1 MTDSAVDLANQ
12 LNREC
17 DCVGTDVAALQVSL
31 GDTLAECGLGQPIAE
46 SHPHLFSE
54 APVFIAAAHMLL
66 MQGVIDAVD
75 AVTRLDAYRE
85 SVLRS
90 APEIARAAPANSGVL
105 LGFDFH
111 ISADG
116 PKLIEINTN
125 AGGALLNLEA
135 MRERRECC
143 RIVVDSSEVP
153 SPADQLEEELFAM
166 FLREWRLAR
175 GDEPLRRIAIV
186 DADPDQQYLY
196 PEFLLFQRLFES
208 HGVDTVVADPKELS
222 FASGVLTHRGSKID
236 LVYNRLTDFYFAD
249 PAHRALAEAY
259 VSNAA
264 VITPH
269 PRAHALYSNK
279 RNLALLS
286 DDAALR
292 SMGVAEADIA
302 TLLRGIPRTVEI
314 QGAEEQWWSDRKRWF
329 FKPAMGFGSRGSYR
343 GDKLTRRVFAEIM
356 EGGYVAQRL
365 EPPSERWRNTAGGK
379 TSFKIDVRNYVY
391 AGKIQLTAARLYQ
404 GQTTNFRTA
413 GGGFASVFP
422 APFGDC

>member
-1 MTDSAVDLANQ
+1 MTDSSVDLANQ

-17 DCVGTDVAALQVSL
+17 DCVGTDVTALQLSL
-31 GDTLAECGLGQPIAE
+31 SDTLTECGLRQPIAAT
-46 SHPHLFSE
+46 HPHLFSE
-54 APVFIAAAHMLL
+54 APVFIAAAHTRQ
-66 MQGVIDAVD
+66 MQSVIDAVE

-90 APEIARAAPANSGVL
+90 APEIARAVPANDGVF

-111 ISADG
+111 IAADG

-135 MRERRECC
+135 MRARRECC
-143 RIVVDSSEVP
+143 RPEVDAGEPP
-153 SPADQLEEELFAM
+153 STAEQLEEELFVM

-175 GDEPLRRIAIV
+175 GEEALRRIAIV
-186 DADPDQQYLY
+186 DANPDQQYLY

-208 HGVDTVVADPKELS
+208 HGIDTVIADPKELS
-222 FASGVLTHRGSKID
+222 FVSGVLTHRSGKID

-259 VSNAA
+259 ISNAA
-264 VITPH
+264 VVTPH
-269 PRAHALYSNK
+269 PHAHALYSNK
-279 RNLALLS
+279 RNLAVLS
-286 DDAALR
+286 DEATLR

-302 TLLRGIPRTVEI
+302 TLLQGIPRTIALE
-314 QGAEEQWWSDRKRWF
+314 GAEEQWWSDRKHWF
-329 FKPAMGFGSRGSYR
+329 FKPAMGFGSRGTYR

-356 EGGYVAQRL
+356 GGGYVAQRL
-365 EPPSERWRNTAGGK
+365 EPPSERWRNTAVGK
-379 TSFKIDVRNYVY
+379 TIFKIDVRNYVY
-391 AGKIQLTAARLYQ
+391 AGKIQMTAARLYQ

-422 APFGDC
+422 SPFGAC